1 MIRCLFLLAIA
12 NHSLT
17 FVWPSFKVLRLYFQL
32 GNSALRNQTRT
43 KTPWRDQLAIQCN
56 VYSSWMCAN
65 LSNWILRVKSN
76 HQKVQEY
83 LLWKLNFTGPTSS
96 KVLRLYFQLDNSALR
111 KQTGTKTPWR
121 EHFSWT
127 IIHSLLLLCL
137 KGQKIFIWQGRR
149 KVWKSGCASI
159 N

>member
-56 VYSSWMCAN
+56 VYSLNVC
-65 LSNWILRVKSN
+65 KSIT
-76 HQKVQEY
+76 
-83 LLWKLNFTGPTSS
+83 LNFTSKRVFFLTLNFLGPTDRS
-96 KVLRLYFQLDNSALR
+96 KFCIYIFNWVILLFAIKNQMKTSEMFESTVPLWSNWN
-111 KQTGTKTPWR
+111 KQTRG
-121 EHFSWT
+121 
-127 IIHSLLLLCL
+127 IIA
-137 KGQKIFIWQGRR
+137 K
-149 KVWKSGCASI
+149 
-159 N
+159 